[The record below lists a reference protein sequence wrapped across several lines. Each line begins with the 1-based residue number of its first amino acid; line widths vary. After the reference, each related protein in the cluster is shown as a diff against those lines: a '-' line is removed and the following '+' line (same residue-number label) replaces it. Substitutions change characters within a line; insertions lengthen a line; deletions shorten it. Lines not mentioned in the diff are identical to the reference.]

1 MEFGPR
7 ALGSRS
13 ILGDPRD
20 PSMQTLMN
28 VKVKFREGFRPF
40 APAVLAEEAAS
51 YFDVADGTES
61 PYMLLV
67 VPVAATRRLALT
79 PADEAATG
87 VAKLRAVRSEIPA
100 ATHVDYSARVQTVDA
115 ARHGV
120 YRKLL
125 EAFHRKTGC
134 PVLVNTSFNLGW
146 DPIVCAP
153 DEAYA
158 TFMASDIDVLCMGPF
173 VIWKKQQPPVVRSA
187 LGPAMQP
194 WQHVLRCPCG
204 CGGSLID
211 AGADLLSSACGRR
224 FPVTD
229 GIPQLY
235 WPHDAAG
242 DPGDVTERVRAFYE
256 ETPFPNYDD
265 HDSTRSLIEKAR
277 KGRYA
282 RQLDAAIPYNA
293 SVLEVGCGTGQLT
306 NFLGISCRSV
316 VGADLCLN
324 SLRLAN
330 AFRRDHALD
339 RVRFLQANLFRLPFE
354 RDAFDVVLC
363 NGVLHHTSD
372 PFGGFARLVPLVRPG
387 GHIVVGLYNT
397 YGRLMTD
404 CRRGVFR
411 MTRGAARWID
421 PYLRS
426 APMSDRKSDAWFAD
440 QYLHPHESKHTIGE
454 VLGWFARTGIEFVR
468 GVPAT
473 GAGEDDGADATLFDA
488 ADPGSK
494 WDHFRVQ
501 LEQIAEGNREGGFF
515 IMIGRRP
522 AR

>member
-1 MEFGPR
+1 
-7 ALGSRS
+7 
-13 ILGDPRD
+13 
-20 PSMQTLMN
+20 
-28 VKVKFREGFRPF
+28 V
-40 APAVLAEEAAS
+40 
-51 YFDVADGTES
+51 
-61 PYMLLV
+61 
-67 VPVAATRRLALT
+67 
-79 PADEAATG
+79 
-87 VAKLRAVRSEIPA
+87 
-100 ATHVDYSARVQTVDA
+100 
-115 ARHGV
+115 
-120 YRKLL
+120 
-125 EAFHRKTGC
+125 
-134 PVLVNTSFNLGW
+134 
-146 DPIVCAP
+146 
-153 DEAYA
+153 
-158 TFMASDIDVLCMGPF
+158 
-173 VIWKKQQPPVVRSA
+173 
-187 LGPAMQP
+187 
-194 WQHVLRCPCG
+194 
-204 CGGSLID
+204 
-211 AGADLLSSACGRR
+211 SSSCGRR

-242 DPGDVTERVRAFYE
+242 DPGDVTERVKAFYE

-282 RQLDAAIPYNA
+282 RQLDAAIPYNT

-316 VGADLCLN
+316 VGVDLCLN

-330 AFRRDHALD
+330 AFRRDHTLD

-404 CRRGVFR
+404 CRRSIFR

-426 APMSDRKSDAWFAD
+426 APMSERKSDAWFAD
-440 QYLHPHESKHTIGE
+440 QYLHPHESKHTIDE

-473 GAGEDDGADATLFDA
+473 GAGEGDGADATLFEA

-501 LEQIAEGNREGGFF
+501 MGQIVEGNREGGFF

-522 AR
+522 ER

>member
-1 MEFGPR
+1 
-7 ALGSRS
+7 
-13 ILGDPRD
+13 
-20 PSMQTLMN
+20 
-28 VKVKFREGFRPF
+28 
-40 APAVLAEEAAS
+40 
-51 YFDVADGTES
+51 
-61 PYMLLV
+61 MLLV

-87 VAKLRAVRSEIPA
+87 VGKLRAIRSEIPA
-100 ATHVDYSARVQTVDA
+100 VTHVDYSARVQTVDA

-146 DPIVCAP
+146 DPIVCTP
-153 DEAYA
+153 DQAYS
-158 TFMASDIDVLCMGPF
+158 TFMASDIDLLCMGPF

-187 LGPAMQP
+187 LGPGMQP
-194 WQHVLRCPCG
+194 WQDVLRCPCG
-204 CGGSLID
+204 CGGSLTD
-211 AGADLLSSACGRR
+211 AGASLLSSVCGRN
-224 FPVTD
+224 FPVTG

-235 WPHDAAG
+235 WPHDSAG
-242 DPGDVTERVRAFYE
+242 DAGEVTERVKAFYE

-277 KGRYA
+277 QGRYA

-330 AFRRDHALD
+330 TFRRDHALD

-404 CRRGVFR
+404 CRRGMFR
-411 MTRGAARWID
+411 MTGGAARWID

-426 APMSDRKSDAWFAD
+426 VPMSERKSEAWFAD
-440 QYLHPHESKHTIGE
+440 QYLHPHESTHTFGE
-454 VLGWFARTGIEFVR
+454 VLDWFARTGLEFVR
-468 GVPAT
+468 GVPST
-473 GAGEDDGADATLFDA
+473 SGRDGDEGYATLFDA
-488 ADPGSK
+488 GDPGSA

-501 LEQIAEGNREGGFF
+501 LGQIVAGNREGGFF

-522 AR
+522 ER